1 MVLSVVWYKVL
12 PPEFGGQ
19 KGIALFTKYL
29 AGKIPLT
36 MLCSE
41 NNVSDGSMP
50 FAVVGALPVSKW
62 QFLRPKVWRTI
73 LRQQQVTRARSLL
86 IEHCYYGLAGL
97 WVRRKSMIPLIVHSH
112 NIEYRRFRQLGRWW
126 WPLLYLLEQ
135 YTHRRADLNLFK
147 TPEDL
152 LTAIEKFGLNPSRCV
167 LVPYGL
173 EQMPMP
179 DAVQK
184 QQAKDEICSR
194 HGINRNHTILLFN
207 GTLDYEPNADGVTSI
222 VHKLMPLLPD
232 NVVVLVCGRLL
243 DPSFVYLKD
252 LQAPGFTMVGYVDD
266 IDTYFRA
273 ADVFINPVST
283 GGGVKVKVMEALS
296 YGLPVVSY
304 ASGVAGIDD
313 RYTGN
318 LLRVVP
324 DHDAQAMAAKIM
336 LNEPAVFDASAF
348 IRHYHWEGIA
358 DTVAKRIREL
368 DGE

>member
-1 MVLSVVWYKVL
+1 MILSVVWYKVL

-19 KGIALFTKYL
+19 KGIALFSKYL
-29 AGKIPLT
+29 AREIPLT

-41 NNVSDGSMP
+41 NNEADGTQL
-50 FAVVGALPVSKW
+50 FHVVAALPVSKW
-62 QFLRPKVWRTI
+62 QFLQPSVWRTI
-73 LRQQQVTRARSLL
+73 LRQQQMAQAKYLL

-112 NIEYRRFRQLGRWW
+112 NIEYKRFRQLGRWW
-126 WPLLYLLEQ
+126 WPLLYLLERF
-135 YTHRRADLNLFK
+135 THRRADLNLFK

-152 LTAIEKFGLNPSRCV
+152 SVAVAQFGLNPLRCM

-179 DAVQK
+179 DAAQK
-184 QQAKDEICSR
+184 QQAKDEICNR
-194 HGINRNHTILLFN
+194 HGINRNHTLLLFN

-222 VHKLMPLLPD
+222 VHKLMPLLPS

-252 LQAPGFTMVGYVDD
+252 LHAPGFTMVGYVDD

-273 ADVFINPVST
+273 ADLFINPVST

-304 ASGVAGIDD
+304 ASGVTGIDD

-324 DHDAQAMAAKIM
+324 DHDAQAMAAKI
-336 LNEPAVFDASAF
+336 LDSEPASFDAAIF
-348 IRHYHWEGIA
+348 IRHYHWAGIA
-358 DTVAKRIREL
+358 GNVAKRIREL
-368 DGE
+368 DRE

>member
-1 MVLSVVWYKVL
+1 MILSVVWYKVL

-19 KGIALFTKYL
+19 KGIALFSKYL
-29 AGKIPLT
+29 ARQIPMT

-41 NNVSDGSMP
+41 NNVSDGEQP
-50 FAVVGALPVSKW
+50 FNIVAALPVSKK
-62 QFLRPKVWRTI
+62 QFLQPSAWQSI
-73 LRQQQVTRARSLL
+73 LRQQQITQAKYLL

-97 WVRRKSMIPLIVHSH
+97 WVRRKKMIPLIVHSH
-112 NIEYRRFRQLGRWW
+112 NIEYKRFRQMGKWW
-126 WPLLYLLEQ
+126 WPFLYLLEKI
-135 YTHRRADLNLFK
+135 THSRADLNLFK

-152 LTAIEKFGLNPSRCV
+152 ASAVDQFGLNPTRCL

-179 DAVQK
+179 DAAQK
-184 QQAKDEICSR
+184 QQAKDEICNR
-194 HGINRNHTILLFN
+194 HGINRNHTLLLFN

-222 VHKLMPLLPD
+222 VHKLMPLLPPD
-232 NVVVLVCGRLL
+232 VVVLVCGRLH
-243 DPSFVYLKD
+243 DPSFVYLKE
-252 LQAPGFTMVGYVDD
+252 LHAPGFTLVGYVDD

-273 ADVFINPVST
+273 ADLFINPVSS

-304 ASGVAGIDD
+304 ATGVAGIDD

-324 DHDAQAMAAKIM
+324 DHDAQAMAAKI
-336 LNEPAVFDASAF
+336 LDNEPAVFDPAAF
-348 IRHYHWEGIA
+348 IQHYHWEGITS
-358 DTVAKRIREL
+358 TVAKSIREL
-368 DGE
+368 DRE